1 MQRVSIK
8 SNTTGYTYF
17 FDVTF
22 KETHSFTNQI
32 TQNPVQTGAAVNDH
46 VYQQPCTF
54 TWDVGASDCF
64 ASITGS
70 SGIAS
75 STQAFAVL
83 EFMWQTADV
92 ITVTTE
98 FHQYTNMI
106 IKSFVVNRD
115 KNTMF
120 GMRATVVFQQ
130 IIVTEAVAI
139 SVSQKTTS
147 DPQATGKSNSGN
159 AASKASTE
167 ESKNFLSSTWDYL
180 TSVFPFLVGGK
191 NSAWTQTTQGK

>member
-1 MQRVSIK
+1 MQRVSVK
-8 SNTTGYTYF
+8 SNTTGITYF

-46 VYQQPCTF
+46 VYQQPCAF
-54 TWDVGASDCF
+54 TWEVGASDCLG
-64 ASITGS
+64 AMGKGTSWS
-70 SGIAS
+70 SS
-75 STQAFAVL
+75 VYAFAVL
-83 EFMWQTADV
+83 ESMWQTVDV
-92 ITVTTE
+92 LTVMTE

-115 KNTMF
+115 KNSMF
-120 GMRATVVFQQ
+120 AMRATVVFQE

-147 DPQATGKSNSGN
+147 DPQATGKNNAGVKATSTSDYKQSAYITGSGGYGVNS
-159 AASKASTE
+159 
-167 ESKNFLSSTWDYL
+167 SST
-180 TSVFPFLVGGK
+180 TSE
-191 NSAWTQTTQGK
+191 ADR